1 MLDRINT
8 RLRKSFRDSG
18 YKSIFIVPPKVHTQ
32 RSDKQTVLEDG
43 SEKPSHIKAQQT
55 RSETQ
60 TRSFTGSHHSE
71 YSFPLGR
78 ETTPKSL
85 DHCTTARSGPD
96 FGKAISDRMS
106 RLTRSLRVKTG
117 QPRKSD
123 ELPSQPRPSKIESL
137 HRTANGELR
146 RKTLNS
152 VPRKSGLLPAPSVLI
167 TRRVKTTNRAVQTG
181 ESIEELSK
189 LIKKQHSSSSST
201 TSVSCGSGGESVAV
215 VSSEPFQTAT
225 KSEKQETPIRSG
237 TFDSMDKFAGHK
249 EPDITPMGFKVPPP
263 RPIVSIPPPPPLL
276 LDGINATQLPI
287 PESPMPHNM
296 KPKKT
301 FSAPYRL
308 KKVCVTPLSKTKL
321 NKDSVWVK
329 IDEGELLSDTFVRK
343 LHRRFRIKEN
353 IRLTNDGA
361 VSEVTSIVT
370 STNLCKQLEGI
381 QLTAGLD
388 ENTSITQR
396 FHRIGSKRFGLRRY
410 SLELF
415 SAKVAQ
421 TLAISMASI
430 HREPSEIAG
439 DIINL
444 RTSANSCEADT
455 TLEAITGRE
464 DLCDIKFPEMLLDTL
479 TANLP
484 PMDRI
489 LKLSDCP
496 TEYSNLIESD
506 QLIYFL
512 APLRHRL
519 PAHLHAMKML
529 LNFDSTA
536 EQVKAALHTACDCL
550 AEIRNSISIPRLLSC
565 ALALVNALNSAGYER
580 LSPECAPNRRPL
592 VGFQVRNLVRLID
605 TKDSSNTRSLIDYVV
620 ELMEVNFGK
629 SVHQWPKEI
638 ASLDS
643 AQKLYNA
650 KLVEENLVGIRRDI
664 ARLEIDLRGVGGTIE
679 TSDQL
684 GQTNTSFQT
693 DVANTLR
700 GNFIF
705 RKRMSVFL
713 DHATQEQGRLN
724 QLHQAFSE
732 RFSKQSFIMTF
743 LYTSL
748 SRKLLLTNLP
758 QVAVYLA
765 LDRSKY
771 TADQLFADL
780 RTFRD
785 MYQRAQ
791 LLRGCNPEHRN

>member
-1 MLDRINT
+1 MILSHYEIQHLLT
-8 RLRKSFRDSG
+8 
-18 YKSIFIVPPKVHTQ
+18 
-32 RSDKQTVLEDG
+32 TVKKG
-43 SEKPSHIKAQQT
+43 FS
-55 RSETQ
+55 
-60 TRSFTGSHHSE
+60 
-71 YSFPLGR
+71 
-78 ETTPKSL
+78 
-85 DHCTTARSGPD
+85 C
-96 FGKAISDRMS
+96 
-106 RLTRSLRVKTG
+106 
-117 QPRKSD
+117 
-123 ELPSQPRPSKIESL
+123 
-137 HRTANGELR
+137 
-146 RKTLNS
+146 
-152 VPRKSGLLPAPSVLI
+152 
-167 TRRVKTTNRAVQTG
+167 
-181 ESIEELSK
+181 LSK

-353 IRLTNDGA
+353 IRLTNDGAVSEVTSIVTSTNLCKQLEGIQLTAGLDENTSITQRFHRIGSKRFGLRRYSLELFSAKVAQTLAISMASIHREPSEIAGDIINLRTSANSCEADTTLEAITGREDLCDIKFPEMLLDTLTANLPPMDRILKLSDCPTEYSTNDGA

-732 RFSKQSFIMTF
+732 RFSK
-743 LYTSL
+743 
-748 SRKLLLTNLP
+748 
-758 QVAVYLA
+758 VAVYLA